1 MELRNER
8 GESQDDRATAV
19 RPRRSHA
26 RVLYAVGPGGYPLFL
41 CGLPILQPR
50 AVERYRII
58 QDGVCMWAVRS
69 GLGVDRSGGSEMSR
83 VSATGLAPAGPHKQ
97 YPQNGIHTQ
106 THASRST
113 RGTPRR
119 RINRAPRPAPT
130 AARRAARDNPVPRT
144 NHTTD
149 SSFDRTCNENLALRS
164 TSTLDPQLDL
174 EEGPPSLSW

>member
-1 MELRNER
+1 M
-8 GESQDDRATAV
+8 RACFMQWG
-19 RPRRSHA
+19 R
-26 RVLYAVGPGGYPLFL
+26 GYPLFL

-58 QDGVCMWAVRS
+58 HGVCMWAVRS

-113 RGTPRR
+113 RGTP
-119 RINRAPRPAPT
+119 IHKSRAP
-130 AARRAARDNPVPRT
+130 AARRRPLRGEPRAIIQSRGPTTRQTLASIERATKTSRSARRL
-144 NHTTD
+144 HLIH
-149 SSFDRTCNENLALRS
+149 NLILKKVH
-164 TSTLDPQLDL
+164 
-174 EEGPPSLSW
+174 PPYLGER